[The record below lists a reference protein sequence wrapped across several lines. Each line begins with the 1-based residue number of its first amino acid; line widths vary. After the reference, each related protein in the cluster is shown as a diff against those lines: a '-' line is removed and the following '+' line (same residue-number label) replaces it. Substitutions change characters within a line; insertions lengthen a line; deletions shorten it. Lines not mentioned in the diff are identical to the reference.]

1 MSVEATIGN
10 LTALSEEQIRANYAK
25 TKKLLFGSFN
35 QELIKEFLEQIEDN
49 PVYRNFADCLAHG
62 IKLVKSK
69 NMTRTM
75 SDVTSTL
82 TMLLKYGA
90 KWYGDDLVSVGTTTP
105 YHVICLA
112 PGDHHELLDLM
123 IKEIGRVL
131 VDAED
136 DSDNTALMYAVQS
149 ANINCVKTLIA
160 HGADVNILGKRGEML
175 YGTGTKMI
183 TDMMCPLIDSINLL
197 HPNCY
202 YSSDTMMDICDALLD
217 GGVDVNQPCYHYRR
231 TPVMYAAY
239 VGNTKCVEKLI
250 EKGALLNT
258 TDEFGHTV
266 WTLAAYTGNVDM
278 LKCLIKDNSIDKNY
292 VDEDGLSVLYWALQS
307 GNIEAVRYLL
317 NLGVTIT
324 SIELQEGV
332 EICKVCRTNLSCH
345 YVNEAQLDND
355 PYMLAICENKA
366 GLVKLMEEHGCK
378 LFKSHETL
386 TYAIRNNSVDVV
398 DYLLSNHKYSLNYDY
413 IEKDDWERNYPD
425 DHQNLLTTACQRSS
439 VKMIKLLLHHGAD
452 PRNKY
457 GINKCLSAFNVAIT
471 RRHVEIIACFIRSG
485 VNVDDRWV
493 YPDIGNVLPF
503 EAAVWFNHI
512 YAAEMLLLAG
522 CSSGTYSLDISHM
535 PIDLKMRKLLK
546 QSEVHKNKVLP
557 LAQRCRKVIL
567 NHLSPQ
573 ADKKIAELPLPPPLM
588 KYLSIPELDDIIE
601 TFNNDPYAS
610 DVYVK

>member
-1 MSVEATIGN
+1 MSVEARIGN
-10 LTALSEEQIRANYAK
+10 HNALSKEQIGANCAK
-25 TKKLLFGSFN
+25 TKRLLFRSFN

-49 PVYRNFADCLAHG
+49 PVYQDFVDCLAHG
-62 IKLVKSK
+62 IKLLKRKS
-69 NMTRTM
+69 MTRTM

-105 YHVICLA
+105 YHVICLL

-136 DSDNTALMYAVQS
+136 DCENTALMYAVQS

-160 HGADVNILGKRGEML
+160 HGADVNILVKRGDIQ
-175 YGTGTKMI
+175 YGTSTEMI
-183 TDMMCPLIDSINLL
+183 TDIMCPLIDSINLL
-197 HPNCY
+197 HPNCH
-202 YSSDTMMDICDALLD
+202 YSSNIIMEIFDVLLD
-217 GGVDVNQPCYHYRR
+217 GGADVNRHCYYYRR
-231 TPVMYAAY
+231 TPVMYAVC

-258 TDEFGHTV
+258 TDEFGYTV
-266 WTLAAYTGNVDM
+266 WTLAAYSGNVDM
-278 LKCLIKDNSIDKNY
+278 LKCLLEDNGINKNS

-307 GNIEAVRYLL
+307 DNIEAVRYLL
-317 NLGVTIT
+317 NLGVTVT
-324 SIELQEGV
+324 SVELQEGV
-332 EICKVCRTNLSCH
+332 EQCKVCRTKLSCH
-345 YVNEAQLDND
+345 YVTETQLDND

-366 GLVKLMEEHGCK
+366 DMVKLMEEHGCK
-378 LFKSHETL
+378 LFKSHEIL
-386 TYAIRNNSVDVV
+386 TYAIRNNSMDVV
-398 DYLLSNHKYSLNYDY
+398 NYLLGNHAYSLNYDY

-452 PRNKY
+452 PSNKY
-457 GINKCLSAFNVAIT
+457 GINKCLSALNVAIT
-471 RRHVEIIACFIRSG
+471 CRHVEIIACFIRSG
-485 VNVDDRWV
+485 VSVDDRWV

-503 EAAVWFNHI
+503 ESAVWFNHI

-573 ADKKIAELPLPPPLM
+573 ADKKIAELPLPPPLI
-588 KYLSIPELDDIIE
+588 KYLSIPELDDIVE
-601 TFNNDPYAS
+601 TFNNDPHAS

>member
-1 MSVEATIGN
+1 MNVEATIGN
-10 LTALSEEQIRANYAK
+10 LTALSEEQIRANSAK

-35 QELIKEFLEQIEDN
+35 QGDYNEFLEQIEDN
-49 PVYRNFADCLAHG
+49 PVYEDFADCLAHA

-69 NMTRTM
+69 SMTRTM
-75 SDVTSTL
+75 SDAGPTL

-90 KWYGDDLVSVGTTTP
+90 IWYGDELVSVGTTTP
-105 YHVICLA
+105 YHVICLL

-160 HGADVNILGKRGEML
+160 HGADVNILGKRGKIR

-183 TDMMCPLIDSINLL
+183 TDMLSPLIDSINLL
-197 HPNCY
+197 HPNCH
-202 YSSDTMMDICDALLD
+202 YSSNIIMEIFDVLLD
-217 GGVDVNQPCYHYRR
+217 GGADVNRHCYHCRR

-266 WTLAAYTGNVDM
+266 WTLAAYTGYVDM
-278 LKCLIKDNSIDKNY
+278 LKCLLEDNGIDKNS
-292 VDEDGLSVLYWALQS
+292 VDEDGLSVLYWTLQS
-307 GNIEAVRYLL
+307 DNIEAVRYLL
-317 NLGVTIT
+317 NLGVTVT
-324 SIELQEGV
+324 SVELQEGV
-332 EICKVCRTNLSCH
+332 ETCKVCRTNLSCH
-345 YVNEAQLDND
+345 YVTETQLDND

-366 GLVKLMEEHGCK
+366 DMVKLMDEHGCK
-378 LFKSHETL
+378 LYESHEIL
-386 TYAIRNNSVDVV
+386 TYAIRNDSVDVV
-398 DYLLSNHKYSLNYDY
+398 NYLLGNHKYSLNYDY
-413 IEKDDWERNYPD
+413 IEKDNWERFHPD

-439 VKMIKLLLHHGAD
+439 VETIKLLLDHGAD
-452 PRNKY
+452 PSNKC
-457 GINKCLSAFNVAIT
+457 GINKCLSALNVAIT
-471 RRHVEIIACFIRSG
+471 SRHVEIIACFIRSG

-522 CSSGTYSLDISHM
+522 CSSGKYSLDINHL
-535 PIDLKMRKLLK
+535 PIDPEMRELLK
-546 QSEVHKNKVLP
+546 QSEVHKNIVLP
-557 LAQRCRKVIL
+557 LAQKCRRVIL

-573 ADKKIAELPLPPPLM
+573 ADKKIAELPLPPPLI